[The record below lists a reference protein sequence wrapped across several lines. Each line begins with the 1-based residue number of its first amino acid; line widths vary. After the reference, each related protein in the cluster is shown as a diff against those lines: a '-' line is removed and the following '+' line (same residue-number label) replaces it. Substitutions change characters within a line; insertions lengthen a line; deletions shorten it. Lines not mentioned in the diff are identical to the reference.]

1 MYDVII
7 FYSCVLFQYEK
18 WTDEQRRHIIEDL
31 VHGSKL
37 KQLQYAQFLVNEK
50 VPMKQEDFTR
60 VLPKVLSVY
69 LFSFL
74 DPRSL
79 CRCSRVSLN
88 IFFIYN
94 LVSYWWIINPRWLP
108 SQDMVLIYDLMRKM
122 FETCFLQDIAQCSP
136 VWGKCFEITEPFERR
151 LCSLCFYVDQK
162 LQLLTIEGECF
173 KVRHGKMFNIF
184 F

>member
-1 MYDVII
+1 MYDIMI
-7 FYSCVLFQYEK
+7 FNFCVLFQYEK
-18 WTDEQRRHIIEDL
+18 WTDEQRRRIIEDL

-79 CRCSRVSLN
+79 CRCSRVSLKF
-88 IFFIYN
+88 FFIKSCVT
-94 LVSYWWIINPRWLP
+94 LVV
-108 SQDMVLIYDLMRKM
+108 Q
-122 FETCFLQDIAQCSP
+122 
-136 VWGKCFEITEPFERR
+136 G
-151 LCSLCFYVDQK
+151 
-162 LQLLTIEGECF
+162 
-173 KVRHGKMFNIF
+173 
-184 F
+184 